1 MQPNQTIEL
10 NIIDIGMEGE
20 GIGKYQDYTFFVP
33 YALPGEIVKAKI
45 THLKKGKNVGYATLK
60 EIVEPSQ
67 YRVKPPCNRF
77 TRCGGCTLMHLD
89 YPKQLEYKKKN
100 VQTILRKNAGYLGEI
115 NDVVPS
121 NSFAYRNKAQL
132 PFGMVNGKVAVG
144 FYGTGTHK
152 VVSSKKCFLHGD
164 WLEKLIKITLDFANE
179 EGLSVYDE
187 ESKKG
192 LLRHLV
198 ARYLGNKMVVTLVIN
213 GTTVKN
219 IDKYADR
226 LEETFGGVALYL
238 NPNTRDTNVIMGN
251 TLIPILPTRQ
261 MVEVMG
267 VSIAVNPF
275 SFFQVNDEIRE
286 KLYNYVI
293 DKVAPNENT
302 VVVDAY
308 AGVGLLGAIM
318 AKRGATIF
326 NIEIVKEA
334 TLDANELY
342 EANGILDRVTNI
354 CGDASIELK
363 NLVKES
369 KNGISSTQSE
379 KFAKLIKSGRKVKII
394 LDPPRKGISKEV
406 ADTLNELSRVLDFEL
421 FYISCNPATLSRDI
435 ANLSEFTPRE
445 ITPFDMFPNTAH
457 VETVVCLSKKNG
469 KTYQH

>member
-152 VVSSKKCFLHGD
+152 VVSSTKCFLHGD

-219 IDKYADR
+219 IDKYADT

-421 FYISCNPATLSRDI
+421 VYISCNPATLSRDI

-457 VETVVCLSKKNG
+457 VETVVCFERICK
-469 KTYQH
+469 

>member
-1 MQPNQTIEL
+1 
-10 NIIDIGMEGE
+10 
-20 GIGKYQDYTFFVP
+20 
-33 YALPGEIVKAKI
+33 
-45 THLKKGKNVGYATLK
+45 
-60 EIVEPSQ
+60 
-67 YRVKPPCNRF
+67 
-77 TRCGGCTLMHLD
+77 MHLD

-152 VVSSKKCFLHGD
+152 VVSSTKCFLHGD

-219 IDKYADR
+219 IDKYADM

-267 VSIAVNPF
+267 VSIAINPF

-318 AKRGATIF
+318 AKSGATIF

-379 KFAKLIKSGRKVKII
+379 KFAKLIKSGKKVKII

-421 FYISCNPATLSRDI
+421 VYISCNPATLSRDI

-457 VETVVCLSKKNG
+457 VETLVCLSKKNG